1 MTSRNRTIATI
12 AAKIAMQGQLMTT
25 LGTAEIHQGV
35 RRRTVI
41 IRAEELLNSAKE
53 LKELANSLL
62 ALID

>member
-1 MTSRNRTIATI
+1 MIATI
-12 AAKIAMQGQLMTT
+12 AAKIAMQGQLMTN
-25 LGTAEIHQGV
+25 LGTAETHQGV